1 MNGRERVRFD
11 PIKPGFLAFKLEW
24 LCEENALDSTGG
36 KLRKYR
42 VIYTVETGSEMID
55 KRGKHIVS
63 HLGVP
68 EGGDRRVIII

>member
-1 MNGRERVRFD
+1 MGVY
-11 PIKPGFLAFKLEW
+11 
-24 LCEENALDSTGG
+24 STEG

-42 VIYTVETGSEMID
+42 PIYTVETGSEMID

-68 EGGDRRVIII
+68 EGGDRRVII